1 MLWLQAARSTA
12 PREVADEVRLQEKR
26 KRDKQ
31 VREEASMKAKVQ
43 KEREKRDVVWRVEQW
58 KDRKLVSVEDVI
70 ETEED
75 GEDED
80 SEWDE
85 EEQVKPIP
93 FCSRRKADCS
103 VHGWRVHLPCT
114 GHGLGK

>member
-1 MLWLQAARSTA
+1 MCGAAAQAARSTA
-12 PREVADEVRLQEKR
+12 PREVADEVRLLEKR

-43 KEREKRDVVWRVEQW
+43 KERAKRDVVWRVEHW
-58 KDRKLVSVEDVI
+58 KDRQLVKVEDVV

-75 GEDED
+75 GEEDD

-85 EEQVKPIP
+85 EEQVPP
-93 FCSRRKADCS
+93 VASYLRMLATLTTSRAI
-103 VHGWRVHLPCT
+103 L
-114 GHGLGK
+114 

>member
-1 MLWLQAARSTA
+1 MQAARSTA

-80 SEWDE
+80 AEWDE
-85 EEQVKPIP
+85 EEQVKHIP
-93 FCSRRKADCS
+93 FCM
-103 VHGWRVHLPCT
+103 GPGT
-114 GHGLGK
+114 

>member
-1 MLWLQAARSTA
+1 MAVQAARSTA

-43 KEREKRDVVWRVEQW
+43 KERQKRDVVWRVEHW
-58 KDRKLVSVEDVI
+58 KGGELVSEDDVV

-75 GEDED
+75 GDEDD
-80 SEWDE
+80 SEWDDD
-85 EEQVKPIP
+85 EQVTLI
-93 FCSRRKADCS
+93 S
-103 VHGWRVHLPCT
+103 LP
-114 GHGLGK
+114 L